1 MSITLMIYDLDSY
14 FFPFVLSVTLL
25 LPPFFSVLLQTH
37 CHKDVISAA
46 NCVLTPIVISKG

>member
-25 LPPFFSVLLQTH
+25 LPLFFSVLPQTH
-37 CHKDVISAA
+37 CHKDVKYVA
-46 NCVLTPIVISKG
+46 NCVLAQKIK